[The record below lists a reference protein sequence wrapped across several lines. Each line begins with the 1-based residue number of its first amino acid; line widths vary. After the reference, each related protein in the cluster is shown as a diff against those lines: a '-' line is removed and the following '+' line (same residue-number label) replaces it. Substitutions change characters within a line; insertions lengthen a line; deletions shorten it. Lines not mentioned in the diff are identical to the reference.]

1 MMSREE
7 KNKEIQDE
15 LIWQERKE
23 KYSKIIFQIIKIIL
37 VLLLIIFIFFLI
49 IRYVGTSG
57 LVVKEYAIYNNKV
70 PSSFDGIKIIHFSDL
85 HYGNVISKNETQKL
99 VNKIN
104 KIKPDIIFFT
114 GDLLDEEY
122 FNKEDKEFLISALN
136 DLEAN
141 IGKYS
146 IKGESDKT
154 IYTEIIGNT
163 DFIELTDTYQLVY
176 SNSTTPILI
185 SGIDNE
191 KENNEKSFAYFNE
204 EEKIDEIFHIV
215 LSHEPDIIDE
225 ITTKYSPDLMLSGH
239 SHNGQITLP
248 YFGGLYKKEG
258 ATKYY
263 EPYYQVGNTE
273 IFISSGLGSSP
284 YPYRLFN
291 HPSINFYRL
300 RKE

>member
-23 KYSKIIFQIIKIIL
+23 KYSKIIFQVIKITLIIL
-37 VLLLIIFIFFLI
+37 LTIFIFFLI
-49 IRYVGTSG
+49 IRYIGTSG

-70 PSSFDGIKIIHFSDL
+70 PSSFDGVKIIHFSDL
-85 HYGNVISKNETQKL
+85 HYGNVVTKNETQKL

-104 KIKPDIIFFT
+104 KIKPDLIFFT
-114 GDLLDEEY
+114 GDLIDEEY
-122 FNKEDKEFLISALN
+122 FNKEDKEFLIKALN
-136 DLEAN
+136 DLKAN

-146 IKGESDKT
+146 VKGECDKT

-163 DFIELTDTYQLVY
+163 DFIELTDTYQLIF
-176 SNSTTPILI
+176 SKSTTPILI
-185 SGIDNE
+185 SGIDN
-191 KENNEKSFAYFNE
+191 KKTNNENSFTYFNE
-204 EEKIDEIFHIV
+204 EDKKEEIFHII
-215 LSHEPDIIDE
+215 LSHEPDIIDK
-225 ITTKYSPDLMLSGH
+225 IITKYSPDLMLSGH

-248 YFGGLYKKEG
+248 YFKGLYKKDG

-263 EPYYQVGNTE
+263 EPYYEIGNTE
-273 IFISSGLGSSP
+273 LFISSGIGSSP